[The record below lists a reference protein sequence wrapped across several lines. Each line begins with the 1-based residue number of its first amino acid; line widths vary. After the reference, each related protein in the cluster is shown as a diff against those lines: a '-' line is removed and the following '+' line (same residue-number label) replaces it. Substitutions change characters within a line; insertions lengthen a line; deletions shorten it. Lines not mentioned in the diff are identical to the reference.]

1 MKKQLVLV
9 VFLLMSLSFIAQN
22 TSVKERFNQ
31 ANEAYN
37 NAKYEQ
43 AAELYRSILEQDI
56 VSAELHF
63 NLANTE
69 LKQNNLGQAILHY
82 EKALKLKPN
91 NSSFQENLAY
101 ANSLTVDEI
110 QSIEKSQLQIY
121 IDKFNFLLSVDQWS
135 YLVVAL
141 AMLMFFAFLAYVFS
155 TKTITKRLFFTG
167 FVVFLIFSVI
177 SFSQAYRL
185 DHLQQSQQ
193 YAIILSEEVP
203 ALAEPNARS
212 SQVLTL
218 HEGTKIKLLSK
229 FNNYQEVQLADG
241 TKIWINIKAYKKI

>member
-1 MKKQLVLV
+1 MKKQLVLA
-9 VFLLMSLSFIAQN
+9 VFLLMSLSFSAQN
-22 TSVKERFNQ
+22 TSVQERFNK

-37 NAKYEQ
+37 NAKYEK
-43 AAELYRSILEQDI
+43 AAELYRSILELDS

-91 NSSFQENLAY
+91 QVSFQENLAY

-121 IDKFNFLLSVDQWS
+121 IDKFNFLFSVDQWS
-135 YLVVAL
+135 YLVVSL
-141 AMLMFFAFLAYVFS
+141 AALMFFAFLAYVFS
-155 TKTITKRLFFTG
+155 TKTFTKRLFFTG
-167 FVVFLIFSVI
+167 FIVFLVLAAI

-218 HEGTKIKLLSK
+218 HEGTKVKLLSK

-241 TKIWINIKAYKKI
+241 TKIWISTKAFKKI